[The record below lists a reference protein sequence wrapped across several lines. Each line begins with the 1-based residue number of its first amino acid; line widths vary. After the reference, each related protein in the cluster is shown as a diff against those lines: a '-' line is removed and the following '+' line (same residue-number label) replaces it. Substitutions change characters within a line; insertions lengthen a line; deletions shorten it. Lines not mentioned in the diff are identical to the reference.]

1 MGARRTWKEQEI
13 NEATASSNLSS
24 FRGLI
29 HLLFSSHMG
38 FSTSKMGMTAGI
50 CFHGSTTLHALCSG
64 HPPPLSPPVMLPMTA
79 QGTSS
84 RPSPCYRWVSPFC
97 IAVTQKMTAV
107 MTAVLTPALPKHLF
121 SLQVFCL
128 PQAFCKPCGNGEI
141 RQKQGRAGSSVLNP
155 KAGCPLLTAPSEPH
169 HHVQRRLQTRAEL
182 PAL

>member
-1 MGARRTWKEQEI
+1 MRPQ
-13 NEATASSNLSS
+13 
-24 FRGLI
+24 
-29 HLLFSSHMG
+29 
-38 FSTSKMGMTAGI
+38 
-50 CFHGSTTLHALCSG
+50 
-64 HPPPLSPPVMLPMTA
+64 PPPIYPPSVASFTSCSLPIWVSPPARWEWQLASVSMAPLRSMLSAVATHHPSLLPMTA